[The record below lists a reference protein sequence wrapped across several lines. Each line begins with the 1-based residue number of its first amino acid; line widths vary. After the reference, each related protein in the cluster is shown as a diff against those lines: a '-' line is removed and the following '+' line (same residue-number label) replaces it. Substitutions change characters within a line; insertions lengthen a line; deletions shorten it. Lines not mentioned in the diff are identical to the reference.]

1 MRNRTITTLMA
12 ALPLALALDAAA
24 GPIDDLIAGT
34 KVDLDLRYRLESVD
48 QDGFTEDAL
57 ASTLRA
63 RLGATSGSH
72 AGFSLR
78 ADFEVIGTVG
88 SDDYNSTANGKVQ
101 YPTVADP
108 TGSELNQAFVQW
120 QEGDWQVRYGRQRFV
135 LDNQRFVGNVGFR
148 QNEQTFDGATAVWA
162 LGKGAL
168 TGAWIENANRIFG
181 EDHPVPTSANTPLE
195 AAILHYGLPL
205 AGGRLSAYA
214 HFFEYEVQP
223 LNSHQNLGVRFAG
236 EAAGLIGAGKV
247 RYAFEYAMQ
256 DRYADGA
263 ATIDQDYALAEV
275 GYADELFEGWTI
287 GGRLGQET
295 LGGDGTRGFQ
305 TPFATLHA
313 FNGWADRFLTTPTS
327 GLVDL
332 YAKADCKHGAWSG
345 VVAVHDFTAD
355 TTGADLGQEFD
366 LGVTYAY
373 DARTT
378 LKFEY
383 AEYAAE
389 GFGADTR
396 IVWLTAEYR
405 Y

>member
-1 MRNRTITTLMA
+1 MRNRLHPLAVATA
-12 ALPLALALDAAA
+12 LALAAGAAA
-24 GPIDDLIAGT
+24 GPIDDLIDGT
-34 KVDLDLRYRLESVD
+34 KVSLDLRYRLESVE
-48 QDGFTEDAL
+48 QDGFAEDAL

-63 RLGATSGSH
+63 RFGATSGTH
-72 AGFSLR
+72 AGFSLA

-88 SDDYNSTANGKVQ
+88 SDDYNSTANGKTQ

-120 QEGDWQVRYGRQRFV
+120 KQGDWQLRYGRQRFV

-148 QNEQTFDGATAVWA
+148 QNEQTFDGMTAVWT

-168 TGAWIENANRIFG
+168 TGAWIENANRVFG

-195 AAILHYGLPL
+195 AAVLHYGLPL

-214 HFFEYEVQP
+214 HFFEYEAQP
-223 LNSHQNLGVRFAG
+223 LNSHQNLGLRYAG
-236 EAAGLIGAGKV
+236 EATGLVGSGKL
-247 RYAFEYAMQ
+247 RWALEYAQQ
-256 DRYADGA
+256 DAYKDGA
-263 ATIDQDYALAEV
+263 ATIDQDYSLAEV
-275 GYADELFEGWTI
+275 GYVDEFFDGWAL
-287 GGRLGQET
+287 GGRVGQET
-295 LGGDGTRGFQ
+295 LGGDGARGFQ

-332 YAKADCKHGAWSG
+332 YVKGDAKHGKWGAL
-345 VVAVHDFTAD
+345 VAVHDFSAD
-355 TTGADLGQEFD
+355 TTGVDLGQEVD
-366 LGVTYAY
+366 LAVSYAH

-378 LKFEY
+378 FRFEY

-389 GFGADTR
+389 GFSVDTT
-396 IVWLTAEYR
+396 IFWLTAEYR